1 MKNSNEFKVQKYL
14 FAWLRNVLPILIFTF
29 LCTSVTGQDTMVSGS
44 VTDESGTPL
53 PGANIVEKGTT
64 NGVTADFD
72 GNFSINA
79 SNDKATLIVSYIG
92 FTTKEIAVNGQSFL
106 SLILSESAA
115 GLDEVVVIGYGSIKK
130 KDLTGS
136 VASIRSEDINSVPTG
151 PLARSIQG
159 RASGV
164 QVQQNSGAPGSGMQ
178 IRIRGTNSISGSN
191 EPLWIIDGFPGD
203 QNAINANDIE
213 SMEILKDASA
223 TAIYGSRGANG
234 VIIITTKSGK
244 TGKTKVSYE
253 SSFGLQKVRNK
264 LDLLNPQEYMR
275 FVNIQQVNDLG
286 EAFFTEEQINIAGT
300 GTDWQDSFYNLA
312 PVKNKTISVSGGS
325 DKTKFTLSYGR
336 FDQEGTIGNNKF
348 LRNTLRAKIN
358 HDISDKLSVQ
368 LNTSYSETKNENEYA
383 SAGFRGN
390 SVISAIFGAPPTLS
404 PYDENGEYRE
414 LRYSYPFMSDGLL
427 NPEAYIQEVSSI
439 SQTRNNTIN
448 LGVDYKPIKQLS
460 INLSGNYINVDG
472 RSDSYRT
479 LNYPGSQGN
488 GGIGISNVKTIASN
502 NIVTYTNTLD
512 SSHTFSVTG
521 GVTYEESLS
530 TGVGIS
536 GSGFLSDATENY
548 AIGAA
553 NVVGVPSSSYT
564 KWQLLSYL
572 GRLNYSFDNK
582 YYVTASFRS
591 DGSSRYSEGNK
602 WGYFPSAA
610 VAYRISEENF
620 MKNLPF
626 ISNLKLRAGYGETGS
641 TAIAPYTTLN
651 MLFTGKAIFGDSDF
665 TTYEPTDRL
674 PNSLRW
680 ESTQQTNVGMD
691 ISLFDGKID
700 LVADYYIK
708 NTKDLLNSVQLP
720 RSLGYSYTIQNI
732 GEVQNKGL
740 EFQLDAEILD
750 RELKWNISSNIS
762 FNENKVVELYDDQD
776 ILAPGLNITVIIDYL
791 NLIREGQPMN
801 VFYGYQSDG
810 YDENGNYK
818 YIDIDQSGDI
828 TSDDRTYIGNPNP
841 DFVYGFSSNL
851 SWKNFDFD
859 FFLQGSHGN
868 DIYALGMAAQT
879 IDFGM
884 GLNTL
889 KDVLYDHWTPEN
901 TNAQYPKISTATTP
915 KISDS
920 YVFDGSYL
928 RLKNIQLGYN
938 IPVEKLGIPLLQ
950 RGKVYISGQN
960 LLTITKYPWQ
970 DPEIN
975 SFGGASSL
983 RQGIDHY
990 SYPVAKTFTF
1000 GFKLDF

>member
-1 MKNSNEFKVQKYL
+1 MKTTEIHLGPNKLLGNQRSLSL
-14 FAWLRNVLPILIFTF
+14 FILLNF
-29 LCTSVTGQDTMVSGS
+29 LFISQVFAQNTASGTVS
-44 VTDESGTPL
+44 EENGTPL

-72 GNFSINA
+72 GNFTIKVSS
-79 SNDKATLIVSYIG
+79 SNSTLIVSYIG
-92 FTTKEIAVNGQSFL
+92 YTTKEVIMNGQFAHKV
-106 SLILSESAA
+106 ILEQSAA

-136 VASIRSEDINSVPTG
+136 VASIDSEDIKSVPTG
-151 PLARSIQG
+151 TLARSIQG

-164 QVQQNSGAPGSGMQ
+164 QVQQNSGSPGSGIQ

-203 QNAINANDIE
+203 QNTINPNDIE

-244 TGKTKVSYE
+244 LGKTKVSFE
-253 SSFGLQKVRNK
+253 SSYGLQKVRNK
-264 LDLLNPQEYMR
+264 LDLLNGKEYME
-275 FVNIQQVNDLG
+275 FINIQQVNDLG
-286 EAFFTEEQINIAGT
+286 QAFFTEEEINNVGNE
-300 GTDWQDSFYNLA
+300 TDWQDAYYNLA
-312 PVKNKTISVSGGS
+312 PVRNKAITVSGGS
-325 DKTKFTLSYGR
+325 EKTQFSVSYGH
-336 FDQEGTIGNNKF
+336 FDQEGVIGNNNF
-348 LRNTLRAKIN
+348 DRHTLRAKIN
-358 HDISDKLSVQ
+358 HDISDKLS
-368 LNTSYSETKNENEYA
+368 LKYNMNFSETKNENEYA

-390 SVISAIFGAPPTLS
+390 SVISAILGAPPTLS

-427 NPEAYIQEVSSI
+427 NPEAYIQENSSV
-439 SQTRNNTIN
+439 QKTRNTTIG
-448 LGVDYKPIKQLS
+448 LGLEYKLNSDLIV
-460 INLSGNYINVDG
+460 NLSGNYINIDG

-479 LNYPGSQGN
+479 LEYPGSQGN
-488 GGIGISNVKTIASN
+488 GAISTSNNRTIASN
-502 NIVTYTNTLD
+502 NIITYNKTLGT
-512 SSHTFSVTG
+512 SHNISLTG

-530 TGVGIS
+530 TGIGIS

-548 AIGAA
+548 GIGAA
-553 NVVGVPSSSYT
+553 NVVGNPGSSYT

-572 GRLNYSFDNK
+572 GRLNYSYDDK

-610 VAYRISEENF
+610 LAYRISEENF
-620 MKNLPF
+620 MEDISF
-626 ISNLKLRAGYGETGS
+626 INNLKLRAGYGETGS
-641 TAIAPYTTLN
+641 TAISPYTTLN
-651 MLFTGKAIFGDSDF
+651 MLFTGKATFGDDSY
-665 TTYEPTDRL
+665 TTYEPSDRF
-674 PNSLRW
+674 PGPLRW
-680 ESTQQTNVGMD
+680 ETTQQTDVGVD
-691 ISLFDGKID
+691 LSLFDGKINF
-700 LVADYYIK
+700 VADYYVK
-708 NTKDLLNSVQLP
+708 NTNDLLNSVQLP

-732 GEVQNKGL
+732 GKVQNKGW
-740 EFQLDAEILD
+740 EFQLDAKLLD
-750 RELKWNISSNIS
+750 GDVKWNVSSNIS
-762 FNENKVVELYDDQD
+762 FNKNEVIELYDNQD
-776 ILAPGLNITVIIDYL
+776 ILAPNINITVLIDYL

-810 YDENGNYK
+810 YDENGNFK
-818 YIDIDQSGDI
+818 YVDLDQSGDI
-828 TSDDRTYIGNPNP
+828 TSEDRTYIGNPNP
-841 DFVYGFSSNL
+841 DFIYGFNSNL

-859 FFLQGSHGN
+859 IFFQGSQGN
-868 DIYALGMAAQT
+868 DIYALGMVAQT

-889 KDVLYDHWTPEN
+889 KDVLYNHWTPEN
-901 TNAQYPKISTATTP
+901 PNSQYPKISTSTTP

-938 IPVEKLGIPLLQ
+938 IPVEKLRIPLLQ
-950 RGKVYISGQN
+950 KGKVYISGQN
-960 LLTITKYPWQ
+960 LLTFTKYPWQ

-983 RQGIDHY
+983 RQGIDQY

-1000 GFKLDF
+1000 GVKLDF